1 MSEFWIL
8 MAGILVGVLVLMV
21 GILIDRD
28 PEQTVGGALAEGSR
42 WGAWFLL
49 VFGGQALAL
58 NGL

>member
-8 MAGILVGVLVLMV
+8 MGGISAGILVLMI